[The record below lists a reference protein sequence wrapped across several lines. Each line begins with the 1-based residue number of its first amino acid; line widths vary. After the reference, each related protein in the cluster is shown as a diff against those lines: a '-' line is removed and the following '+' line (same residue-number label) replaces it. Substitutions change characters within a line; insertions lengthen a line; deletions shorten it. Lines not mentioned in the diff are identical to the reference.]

1 MRSFVCAFRC
11 RPRKGVVTDMKK
23 SFIIVLALAVMFL
36 GFGTL
41 HAVAAPRAIEVDY
54 DEYSLWVDEVPEGI
68 WESTYIAAKLKK
80 TSLDPEQYILTMI
93 DDADSL
99 NKLHKAM
106 NSAKMAPENNR
117 SFAMDVRLYE
127 YDDDEED
134 YYASTDSDVDVIV
147 PVSDNMFQYDEEDEP
162 YLQTNFLKV
171 VSVSSSGKL
180 SYPSFELISVDE
192 IICAKFTVTDN
203 GVYGFVLNGVAPE
216 SEDDEEEEP
225 VPTKAPTATPTK
237 APTKAPTA
245 TPTKAPTKT
254 PTKAPTKTPTK
265 VPTKAP
271 AATTAPKPSQ
281 AEPPV
286 QNITEEK
293 DKTPQTGDDHNS
305 GLLLLLGSI
314 SAITLGT
321 VIVAWKREEKEE
333 A

>member
-1 MRSFVCAFRC
+1 
-11 RPRKGVVTDMKK
+11 VVTDMKK
-23 SFIIVLALAVMFL
+23 RIFIIVLALAVVFL
-36 GFGTL
+36 GFETI
-41 HAVAAPRAIEVDY
+41 HAVAAPRELEIDY

-80 TSLDPEQYILTMI
+80 TSLDPEQYMVTMI

-99 NKLHKAM
+99 SKLHKAM
-106 NSAKMAPENNR
+106 NSAKLKPESNR
-117 SFAMDVRLYE
+117 NFAMDVRLYE
-127 YDDDEED
+127 YDDDEGD

-147 PVSDNMFQYDEEDEP
+147 PISDNMFQYDEEDEP

-180 SYPSFELISVDE
+180 SYPSFELVSVDE
-192 IICAKFTVTDN
+192 IICAKFTITDN

-216 SEDDEEEEP
+216 SDEDEEEEAAP
-225 VPTKAPTATPTK
+225 TPTKAPTATPTK

-245 TPTKAPTKT
+245 TPTKSPTKAPTATPTKT
-254 PTKAPTKTPTK
+254 PTKAPTAT
-265 VPTKAP
+265 PTKAP
-271 AATTAPKPSQ
+271 TKSPVVTTAPKPSK

-286 QNITEEK
+286 QNVTAEK

-305 GLLLLLGSI
+305 GLLLLLGSV

-321 VIVAWKREEKEE
+321 VIVAWKREEREE